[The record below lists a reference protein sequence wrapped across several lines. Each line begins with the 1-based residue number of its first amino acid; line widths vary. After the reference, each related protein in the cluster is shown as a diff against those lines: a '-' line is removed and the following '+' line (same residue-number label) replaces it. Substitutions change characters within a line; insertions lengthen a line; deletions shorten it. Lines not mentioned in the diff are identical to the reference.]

1 MHGVFFF
8 VGPTA
13 VGKSAV
19 AVDVA
24 EQNDAEIV
32 SADAFQLYRGLE
44 ILTAS
49 PDEELRRVPHHLIG
63 VTPIHEIMSAAKFR
77 ELALRALADIQ
88 SRGKNAIVVGGSG
101 LYLKALMDGF
111 TETAPPNFALREKL
125 SALSASELAE
135 RLRRIDPKR
144 AAKVDVKNP
153 RRVIRALEIA
163 SARRVIPSEAEGSR
177 SPSLR
182 VAQRDPST
190 PLRSAQDDS
199 VHGVLLVRDRDDL
212 YGRINERVNATF
224 GAGVREE
231 VRRATNVGSTAARA
245 LGYAEIAQ
253 LNAGAISEADAI
265 ARIQQATR
273 RYAKRQ
279 LTWFRHQTNFPQ
291 LNLTALSH
299 REAISAISQL
309 TQRHFAQE

>member
-1 MHGVFFF
+1 MRDVFFV

-24 EQNDAEIV
+24 EQNGAEIV

-49 PDEELRRVPHHLIG
+49 PDEDLRRRIPHHLLG
-63 VTPIHEIMSAAKFR
+63 VVPITEIMAAAKFR
-77 ELALRALADIQ
+77 ELALRALADVQ
-88 SRGKNAIVVGGSG
+88 SRRRNAIVVGGSG
-101 LYLKALMDGF
+101 LYLKALMAGF
-111 TETAPPNFALREKL
+111 SESAPPNFGLREEL
-125 SALSASELAE
+125 TALSASELAG
-135 RLRRIDPKR
+135 RLRRLDPKR
-144 AAKVDVKNP
+144 AAKTDLKNP

-163 SARRVIPSEAEGSR
+163 SANI
-177 SPSLR
+177 
-182 VAQRDPST
+182 VAAAGGVATAGPNDIAKT
-190 PLRSAQDDS
+190 SAA
-199 VHGVLLVRDRDDL
+199 GVLLMRDRDDL
-212 YGRINERVNATF
+212 YGRINDRVNAIF
-224 GAGVREE
+224 RDGVRDE

-253 LNAGAISEADAI
+253 LNARAISEADAI
-265 ARIQQATR
+265 VRIQQATR

-309 TQRHFAQE
+309 AQRHFAQE